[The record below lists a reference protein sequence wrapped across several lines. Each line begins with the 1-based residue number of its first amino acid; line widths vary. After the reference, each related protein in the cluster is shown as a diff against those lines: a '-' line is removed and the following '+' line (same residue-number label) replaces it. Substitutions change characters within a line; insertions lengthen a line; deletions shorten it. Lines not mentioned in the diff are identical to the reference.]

1 MRSKADGTHDRSGAS
16 SQAAGKG
23 VAGSRATHQRG
34 EEDDEARVAR
44 GSAGGLVTA
53 GMLAWAAGSAP
64 AAAQEIR
71 LTGQSTHPPTAN
83 LHPIFELWAKTVE
96 EMTAGRVKIE
106 TLPAGAVVPPFEVF
120 DATSRGVLQVGMGA
134 FGYILG
140 KSPVTIPLSHGP
152 LFGMD
157 GTDFWGWY
165 YEGGGY
171 DLLNEFFQNEVKL
184 NVVGFY
190 VPTDYPQGL
199 GWFKKPIKSLDDLRS
214 MKFRIYG
221 IGAETFKQLGVS
233 VVTLPGGEIVPAL
246 ERGVIDG
253 AEWINCAED
262 KKLGLDDVAQYYYA
276 PGMHEPVTGGH
287 LMINRDVW
295 NDLPPDIQKIM
306 EVAIV
311 YATTRRNQKFVLE
324 GAQACRELIEE
335 GVQMYRTPNS
345 ILKDFLTE
353 WKKISASYAEQN
365 PLYKKVVESQKAFAE
380 KIVPYRLSW
389 YPDCTWVGKQYWADK
404 VYAKEAE

>member
-1 MRSKADGTHDRSGAS
+1 MNRGFASTLATSLVAIGAALS
-16 SQAAGKG
+16 LATAA
-23 VAGSRATHQRG
+23 T
-34 EEDDEARVAR
+34 
-44 GSAGGLVTA
+44 
-53 GMLAWAAGSAP
+53 
-64 AAAQEIR
+64 AQEIR

-83 LHPIFELWAKTVE
+83 LHLIFELWAETVE
-96 EMTAGRVKIE
+96 EMTDGEVQIE
-106 TLPAGAVVPPFEVF
+106 TLPAGAVVPAFEVF

-134 FGYILG
+134 FGYIMG
-140 KSPVTIPLSHGP
+140 KNRAAIPLSHGP

-157 GTDFWGWY
+157 GNDFWAWY

-171 DLLNEFFQNEVKL
+171 ELLDEFFRNEIKL

-199 GWFKKPIKSLDDLRS
+199 GWFKNPISSLDDLKG

-221 IGAETFKQLGVS
+221 IGAETFKRLGVS

-262 KKLGLDDVAQYYYA
+262 RKIGLDDVASFYYA

-287 LMINRDVW
+287 LMINREVW
-295 NDLPPDIQKIM
+295 NELPADVQKIM

-311 YATTRRNQKFVLE
+311 YATVRRNMKLALE
-324 GAQACRELIEE
+324 TAEACRALVEE
-335 GVQMYRTPNS
+335 GVRMFRTPKR
-345 ILKDFLTE
+345 ILTQFLDE
-353 WKKISASYAEQN
+353 WEKIQAEYAAEM
-365 PLYKKVVESQKAFAE
+365 PFYRKVIDSQREFAR
-380 KIVPYRLSW
+380 KIVPFRLSW
-389 YPDCTWVGKQYWADK
+389 YPSYEFAGNYYWKDE
-404 VYAKEAE
+404 VYAREAE